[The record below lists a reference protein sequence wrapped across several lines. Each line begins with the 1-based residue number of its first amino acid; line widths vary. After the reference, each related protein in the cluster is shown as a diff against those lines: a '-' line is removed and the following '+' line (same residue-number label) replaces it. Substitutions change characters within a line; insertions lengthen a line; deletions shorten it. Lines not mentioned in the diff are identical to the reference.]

1 MLRGVCRGVSTNDC
15 VQGQR
20 TLPEN
25 LFVARHSRTLLTSL
39 LVQIGKHHVDLR
51 KKKNKNYSLTKKKR
65 LTF

>member
-1 MLRGVCRGVSTNDC
+1 MLRGACRDVLTNDC

-39 LVQIGKHHVDLR
+39 LVQICKHHVDLR
-51 KKKNKNYSLTKKKR
+51 RKRTKTIHLQKKKD
-65 LTF
+65 